1 MKFIH
6 YICLIHLLG
15 FLGCTSTA
23 ERQRMLRFMTEVDSL
38 NRNYISLAGDSV
50 MPAVTE
56 WMDRHGTHNERMKA
70 HYLLASVYRD
80 RGQAPEALD
89 EFQKAVNCAD
99 TTAADCD
106 YRLLSRVHGQM
117 AELFG
122 NQYLPVEALQE
133 NRLCRT
139 YAKIANDTLLWL
151 VASEHLSRLYNI
163 AGHKDSAAMAAK
175 QAFALFQQYHYTE
188 AATNSI
194 EPLLF
199 YLIENNEY
207 SEIKTYMDFF
217 EERSDLYDSRSLK
230 ALHPTYYYIKGK
242 YYYYTGHI
250 DSALFFFRQLLP
262 FSDNS
267 RYAEMAYNGLYMTYQ
282 TLNKND
288 SAVKYAGLCYDQS
301 NKSFLAASTQE
312 LRRMQAQYNY
322 SLHQAQ
328 AHQKEKEA
336 SQIQRRLI
344 VVSSISCFA
353 ILLLVFFISH
363 LVVGKRNQIAR
374 LTREYEYRIEHLQK
388 VEHELEKN
396 SFEDLRKEK
405 EKELERNKQQLLE
418 MLGLNNTKTN
428 SSVNLYDNEVYSLF
442 QKAASR
448 PTFKLEECHWKMLHE
463 LFDEKIPT
471 FKESI
476 SHGKAMT
483 ERDLRLCMLLRL
495 HFGVSEICV
504 IMQTYSQYVSI
515 RRRQLLRKYFKIE
528 GKPEEFDKIISLIA

>member
-1 MKFIH
+1 MAKSLSFLL
-6 YICLIHLLG
+6 CLLLLLACSDG
-15 FLGCTSTA
+15 RQMRMA
-23 ERQRMLRFMTEVDSL
+23 MERVDSL
-38 NRNYISLAGDSV
+38 NRCYISLADDSM

-56 WMDRHGTHNERMKA
+56 WMDRHGSANERMRA
-70 HYLLASVYRD
+70 HYLLAAVYRD
-80 RGQAPEALD
+80 REQAPEAL
-89 EFQKAVNCAD
+89 EELHTAVHCAD
-99 TTAADCD
+99 TTVSDCD
-106 YRLLSRVHGQM
+106 FRLLGRVHGQM

-139 YAKIANDTLLWL
+139 YAKIANDTLSWL

-163 AGHKDSAAMAAK
+163 AGHKDSAVMAAK
-175 QAFALFQQYHYTE
+175 QAFSLFHQYHYTE

-199 YLIENNEY
+199 YLIEDNEY
-207 SEIKTYMDFF
+207 SGIRTYMDFF

-242 YYYYTGHI
+242 YYHYIGHI

-262 FSDNS
+262 FSDNP

-336 SQIQRRLI
+336 SQMQRRLI
-344 VVSSISCFA
+344 VVSSICCFV
-353 ILLLVFFISH
+353 ILLLIFVISH
-363 LVVGKRNQIAR
+363 IVVRKRNQIAK

-405 EKELERNKQQLLE
+405 EKELERNQQQLLE
-418 MLGLNNTKTN
+418 MLGIANTKTN
-428 SSVNLYDNEVYSLF
+428 SSVNLHDNEVYSLF
-442 QKAASR
+442 QKAASH

-515 RRRQLLRKYFKIE
+515 RRRQLLRKYYQIE